1 MSQTP
6 PIHDPVQGLPPL
18 KKRRLWLR
26 VVLLLVALLAS
37 GALYIGLD
45 AYRFLTSPA
54 SLTPQEVIISIDE
67 GATFDRVAWDLKKA
81 GAITDVPR
89 FRLLAQYK
97 KSLSKI
103 QAGEFSVSTG
113 WTPEQV
119 LTQITLGKPL
129 LYKLR
134 LREGLTLWETANA
147 VEEQGFAKAEHFK
160 EVLSDPEFLRQHHIP
175 FASAEGFLWP
185 ETYLL
190 RKPKKMDKAQARAVA
205 SLLVNTFW
213 AKTKPLWTQLPAR
226 EPSEVP
232 GQPKSPVH
240 KAVTAVANATVGVVA
255 DAMQGAINESAYNAT
270 QQATQDVTQN
280 AAQDALPQGSLQAT
294 AAGATQVGAANG
306 TAPAATE
313 PAGAF
318 GASTDKDAE
327 DAAAQAQTTPQQVH
341 GVTPEKALAE
351 ADSKE
356 QRKAAARPMAPQK
369 PVHPSQIDKKALHNL
384 LILASLVEKET
395 AIPAERAVVAGVY
408 ANRLRI
414 GMLLQCDPTI
424 PYGIGEEFRGPI
436 RRSQL
441 QDKNNPYNT
450 YQHPGLPPG
459 PICSSGLAALQAA
472 LTPGDHK
479 YLYFVATGT
488 DGGHVFSRNL
498 AEHSQAVQAYR
509 KTQGR

>member
-1 MSQTP
+1 MNQTP
-6 PIHDPVQGLPPL
+6 PIHEPVKGLPPL

-26 VVLLLVALLAS
+26 VVLVLVALVAS
-37 GALYIGLD
+37 AALYVGLD

-54 SLTPQEVIISIDE
+54 SLTPQEIIFSIDE

-97 KSLSKI
+97 KNLGKI
-103 QAGEFSVSTG
+103 QAGEFSVNTG

-129 LYKLR
+129 LFKLR

-147 VEEQGFAKAEHFK
+147 IEEQGFAKAEHFK
-160 EVLSDPEFLRQHHIP
+160 AVLSDPEFLRQHHIP

-190 RKPKKMDKAQARAVA
+190 RKPKKLDKAQARAVA

-213 AKTKPLWTQLPAR
+213 TKTKPLWTQLPAR

-232 GQPKSPVH
+232 AQPKSAMN
-240 KAVTAVANATVGVVA
+240 KAVTAVANATVSVVA
-255 DAMQGAINESAYNAT
+255 DAMQGAINESASNAT
-270 QQATQDVTQN
+270 QQLTADATPNGGQGETSATSGTAN
-280 AAQDALPQGSLQAT
+280 AATIPT
-294 AAGATQVGAANG
+294 
-306 TAPAATE
+306 
-313 PAGAF
+313 GAF
-318 GASTDKDAE
+318 GASADKDAE
-327 DAAAQAQTTPQQVH
+327 EAAEQAQTTPQQVQ
-341 GVTPEKALAE
+341 GVAPEVALAE
-351 ADSKE
+351 ADRKE
-356 QRKAAARPMAPQK
+356 QPKTAPRPTPPAK
-369 PVHPSQIDKKALHNL
+369 PVHPSQIDKNALHHL

-395 AIPAERAVVAGVY
+395 AIAAERPVVAGVY

-472 LTPGDHK
+472 LAPGTHK

>member
-6 PIHDPVQGLPPL
+6 PIHEPVKGLPPL

-26 VVLLLVALLAS
+26 VVLVLVALVAS
-37 GALYIGLD
+37 AALYVGLD

-54 SLTPQEVIISIDE
+54 SLTPQDIIVSIDE

-113 WTPEQV
+113 WIPEQV

-134 LREGLTLWETANA
+134 LREGLTLWETAKA

-175 FASAEGFLWP
+175 FATAEGFLWP

-205 SLLVNTFW
+205 SLLVITFW
-213 AKTKPLWTQLPAR
+213 AKTKPLWSQLPAR

-232 GQPKSPVH
+232 AQPKSAMN

-255 DAMQGAINESAYNAT
+255 DAMQGAINDSAAT
-270 QQATQDVTQN
+270 AGQQAPD
-280 AAQDALPQGSLQAT
+280 DAVPIAGQAELR
-294 AAGATQVGAANG
+294 AVNG
-306 TAPAATE
+306 TVTS
-313 PAGAF
+313 AGPF
-318 GASTDKDAE
+318 GVSADSDAE

-341 GVTPEKALAE
+341 GVSPEAALAE

-356 QRKAAARPMAPQK
+356 KPKAGQRPVAPQK
-369 PVHPSQIDKKALHNL
+369 PVHPSQIDKNALHHL

-395 AIPAERAVVAGVY
+395 AVAVERPVVAGVY

-472 LTPGDHK
+472 MAPASHT

-498 AEHSQAVQAYR
+498 AEHSRAVQAYR

>member
-6 PIHDPVQGLPPL
+6 PINEPVKGLPPL

-37 GALYIGLD
+37 AFLYIGLD

-54 SLTPQEVIISIDE
+54 SLTPQELIISIDE

-97 KSLSKI
+97 KSLGKI
-103 QAGEFSVSTG
+103 QAGEFSVNTG

-147 VEEQGFAKAEHFK
+147 VEEQGFAKAAHFK

-175 FASAEGFLWP
+175 FATAEGFLWP

-190 RKPKKMDKAQARAVA
+190 RKPKKLDKAQARAVA

-226 EPSEVP
+226 APSEVP
-232 GQPKSPVH
+232 AQPKSAVN

-255 DAMQGAINESAYNAT
+255 DAMQGAINESAANAT
-270 QQATQDVTQN
+270 QQLTTETAQNDGQMEPRAT
-280 AAQDALPQGSLQAT
+280 
-294 AAGATQVGAANG
+294 NG
-306 TAPAATE
+306 TAASTGVPT
-313 PAGAF
+313 GAF
-318 GASTDKDAE
+318 GAIADKEAE
-327 DAAAQAQTTPQQVH
+327 EAAAQAQTTPQQVH
-341 GVTPEKALAE
+341 GVAPEVALAQ

-356 QRKAAARPMAPQK
+356 QPKGAERPAAPHK
-369 PVHPSQIDKKALHNL
+369 PVHPSQIDKNALHHL

-395 AIPAERAVVAGVY
+395 AIPAERPVVAGVY

-459 PICSSGLAALQAA
+459 PICSAGLAALQAA
-472 LTPGDHK
+472 QAPGNHK

-498 AEHSQAVQAYR
+498 AEHTQAVQAYR

>member
-6 PIHDPVQGLPPL
+6 PIHEPVKGLPPL

-26 VVLLLVALLAS
+26 VVLVLVALVAS
-37 GALYIGLD
+37 AALYVGLD

-54 SLTPQEVIISIDE
+54 SLTPQDIIISIDE

-134 LREGLTLWETANA
+134 LREGLTLWETAKA

-160 EVLSDPEFLRQHHIP
+160 KVLSDPEFLRQHHIP

-232 GQPKSPVH
+232 AQPKSAVN

-255 DAMQGAINESAYNAT
+255 VAMQGAINDSAAT
-270 QQATQDVTQN
+270 TAA
-280 AAQDALPQGSLQAT
+280 AAQQLPDDAGPIAGQAELR
-294 AAGATQVGAANG
+294 AVNG
-306 TAPAATE
+306 TVTFAGTSAGT
-313 PAGAF
+313 PAGPF
-318 GASTDKDAE
+318 GASADKDAE
-327 DAAAQAQTTPQQVH
+327 DAAEQAQTTPQQVH
-341 GVTPEKALAE
+341 GVSPEAALAE

-356 QRKAAARPMAPQK
+356 KPKAAPRPVAPQK
-369 PVHPSQIDKKALHNL
+369 PVHPSQIDKKALEHL

-395 AIPAERAVVAGVY
+395 AVAAERPVVAGVY

-472 LTPGDHK
+472 MAPASHK

-498 AEHSQAVQAYR
+498 AEHSRAVQAYR